1 MEKRFAGKSTEY
13 YNLENE
19 MLMRQVIR
27 HTKEEVCYHCEKG
40 IAQDI
45 AIYGV
50 ITLPNHTQED
60 LEEFKENDE
69 LEISTD
75 DMDFVWIYTSEF
87 DQELSDLAQTVLS
100 GHTSI
105 LGDLVIHDVKLT
117 RLQKGVNIVYDD
129 EFDWDNTVTNESE
142 WGSKEDFDNYI

>member
-1 MEKRFAGKSTEY
+1 
-13 YNLENE
+13 
-19 MLMRQVIR
+19 
-27 HTKEEVCYHCEKG
+27 
-40 IAQDI
+40 
-45 AIYGV
+45 
-50 ITLPNHTQED
+50 
-60 LEEFKENDE
+60 
-69 LEISTD
+69 
-75 DMDFVWIYTSEF
+75 MDFVWIYTSEF